1 MTELAIRQPAN
12 LDGSVRFAQLLA
24 DADLL
29 PKQFV
34 GKPANVLYAI
44 EYGRTLGIT
53 PVAAITGIHVIEGKP
68 SASSGLIGALVRQA
82 GHKLRV
88 KSDGATTATAQIV
101 RADDPD
107 FTYECTWTLERAEQA
122 GLCEIKN
129 NKPHA
134 RDYKNRPTAWEKY
147 PAAMLK
153 ARAITEVARDA
164 CEDVLFGLHYTPEEL
179 GAIVNQDGEPVEATV
194 QQLHRVQPGE
204 ADQWAT
210 PAATVAAAVADVA
223 PESLTPAGR
232 DYLHE
237 AHAAPDAA
245 TVRLIWTD
253 AKAEGARPEYLEQI
267 AAVGKA
273 KAAAA
278 PDPSPA
284 GPAPYS
290 MSDAVAAEGALD
302 STADKV
308 VDGEVITTPEDDYA
322 AAVADLRDAA
332 EAAQLDDF
340 ENGAEQ
346 ALGMPISDASVDAI
360 RALAA
365 QIRPAA

>member
-1 MTELAIRQPAN
+1 MSAELVRHQAVAPAT

-29 PKQFV
+29 PRQFV

-88 KSDGATTATAQIV
+88 KSDGKTWATAQIV

-107 FTYECTWTLERAEQA
+107 FTYECTWDLERAAQA

-129 NKPHA
+129 GKPWA
-134 RDYKNRPTAWEKY
+134 RDRNGKPATWEKY
-147 PAAMLK
+147 TAAMLK

-179 GAIVNQDGEPVEATV
+179 GAVVNQDGEPVEAQV
-194 QQLHRVQPGE
+194 QQLRRVEPGQP
-204 ADQWAT
+204 DQWAT
-210 PAATVAAAVADVA
+210 PADIVAAATADVPA
-223 PESLTPAGR
+223 ESLTPGGR

-237 AHAAPDAA
+237 AHAAADAA
-245 TVRLIWTD
+245 TVRLIWQD
-253 AKAEGARPEYLEQI
+253 AKGEGAVPEYLAQI
-267 AAVGKA
+267 ADVGKQ
-273 KAAAA
+273 KAAAEQQPTASTENDIPDVETVDA
-278 PDPSPA
+278 PETEA
-284 GPAPYS
+284 
-290 MSDAVAAEGALD
+290 
-302 STADKV
+302 
-308 VDGEVITTPEDDYA
+308 
-322 AAVADLRDAA
+322 DAA
-332 EAAQLDDF
+332 ERELRAAAAKAGLTNLDEEF
-340 ENGAEQ
+340 ERSYG
-346 ALGMPISDASVDAI
+346 LPISEAGAPQL
-360 RALAA
+360 REMTGLLTGTAA
-365 QIRPAA
+365 

>member
-1 MTELAIRQPAN
+1 MTEIAIRQPAS

-122 GLCEIKN
+122 GLLQIKEG
-129 NKPHA
+129 KPWA
-134 RDYKNRPTAWEKY
+134 RDRNGRPATWEKY
-147 PAAMLK
+147 TAAMLK

-179 GAIVNQDGEPVEATV
+179 GAVVNQDGEPVEASV
-194 QQLHRVQPGE
+194 QQLRRVQPGE

-210 PAATVAAAVADVA
+210 PAATVAAGIADLP

-237 AHAAPDAA
+237 ARAASDAA
-245 TVRLIWTD
+245 TVRQIWTD
-253 AKAEGARPEYLEQI
+253 AKTEGARPEYLEQI
-267 AAVGKA
+267 AAVGKE
-273 KAAAA
+273 KAAAPVA
-278 PDPSPA
+278 SAD
-284 GPAPYS
+284 PAP
-290 MSDAVAAEGALD
+290 
-302 STADKV
+302 ADEV
-308 VDGEVITTPEDDYA
+308 VDGEVVTTPEDDYA
-322 AAVADLRDAA
+322 AAVAELRDAA
-332 EAAQLDDF
+332 EAAHLDDF
-340 ENGAEQ
+340 ENGAAQ
-346 ALGMPISDASVDAI
+346 ALGMPIADAPTDAI

-365 QIRPAA
+365 TLRAA